1 MEWQHARVRGGD
13 EGGGKGVKGI
23 VRVRE
28 GVKLSV
34 CHIVLS
40 SRSSSDSKANL
51 QTRQTRVEVAF
62 PVFVSHFGCFPANA
76 KERKV
81 PFNIQYSV
89 FNVPVQKSVVSS
101 Q

>member
-62 PVFVSHFGCFPANA
+62 PVFVSHFGCFPAR
-76 KERKV
+76 EGT
-81 PFNIQYSV
+81 IQYSI
-89 FNVPVQKSVVSS
+89 FNVPVQKSVISN